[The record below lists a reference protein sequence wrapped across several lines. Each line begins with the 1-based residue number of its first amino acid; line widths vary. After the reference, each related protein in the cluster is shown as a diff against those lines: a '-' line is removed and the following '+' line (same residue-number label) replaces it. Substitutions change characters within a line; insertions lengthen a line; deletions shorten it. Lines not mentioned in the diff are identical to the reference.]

1 MSKAFVRIYTSQDQ
15 EAVDHLFQ
23 SHPMHLPGFDLIYSR
38 QPHFQNLLK
47 CQSEQFETLVAE
59 EKNQVIG
66 VTSLSWKQR
75 QLHNQV
81 VTVGYLS
88 DLRMKK
94 TRSASRIWREFY
106 KEILSDS
113 FMKKRRI
120 NYYLTAVLADNIAA
134 VKNLTQSK
142 NNSFHY
148 HLVDQPL
155 MVNVLA
161 QKPFSRMAAE
171 LPQKIFN
178 DKFENFL
185 KSCRSDLKFSFEEGE
200 TSFRNTFWP
209 GFSDQ
214 MALIFQKQDQIHAV
228 CCPWSPEAVKQ
239 MKVSQPKPY
248 FKLLMSAARLFGF
261 PELKTDQSLITKYLT
276 SLYFD
281 RELSQVEKYYYLDG
295 FLQTCLND
303 PNRAHLISFSD
314 RWGLSEL
321 NIFKKKYLFQ
331 TTRVNLYVVTPK
343 DQDLPVELKAPGA
356 VDFEMGIV

>member
-1 MSKAFVRIYTSQDQ
+1 MSKAFVRLYTPQDQ
-15 EAVDHLFQ
+15 EAVDQLFQ

-47 CQSEQFETLVAE
+47 CQSEHFETVVAE
-59 EKNQVIG
+59 ENNQVIG

-75 QLHNQV
+75 QLRDQPV
-81 VTVGYLS
+81 IVGYLS

-113 FMKKRRI
+113 FMKKRGI
-120 NYYLTAVLADNIAA
+120 NYYLTAVLADNNVAI
-134 VKNLTQSK
+134 KNLTQSK

-161 QKPFSRMAAE
+161 QKPFSRGATE
-171 LPQKIFN
+171 LPQMIFN

-185 KSCRSDLKFSFEEGE
+185 KSCRSNLKFSFEEGE

-209 GFSDQ
+209 GFRDQ
-214 MALIFQKQDQIHAV
+214 KALIFQKQDQIQAV

-239 MKVSQPKPY
+239 MKVSLPKPY
-248 FKLLMSAARLFGF
+248 FKLLTSAARLFGF
-261 PELKTDQSLITKYLT
+261 PELKRDQSLTTQYLT

-281 RELSQVEKYYYLDG
+281 RQLSQGDRFKCLDG
-295 FLQTCLND
+295 FLQVCLND
-303 PNRAHLISFSD
+303 PSRAHLISFSD

-321 NIFKKKYLFQ
+321 KEFKKKYLFQ
-331 TTRVNLYVVTPK
+331 TTQVNLYVVTPK
-343 DQDLPVELKAPGA
+343 DQDLPAELKAPGA

>member
-1 MSKAFVRIYTSQDQ
+1 MSKAFVRLYTPQDQ
-15 EAVDHLFQ
+15 EAVNQLFQ

-47 CQSEQFETLVAE
+47 CQSEQFETVVAE
-59 EKNQVIG
+59 ENNQVIG

-75 QLHNQV
+75 RLHHRDV
-81 VTVGYLS
+81 MVGYLS

-106 KEILSDS
+106 KEILSDN
-113 FMKKRRI
+113 FMKSRGI
-120 NYYLTAVLADNIAA
+120 NYYLTAVLADNNVAI
-134 VKNLTQSK
+134 KNLTQSK

-161 QKPFSRMAAE
+161 KKPFSKESNE
-171 LPQKIFN
+171 LPQKISN
-178 DKFENFL
+178 DQFETFL
-185 KSCRSDLKFSFEEGE
+185 KNCRSDLKFSFNDGE
-200 TSFRNTFWP
+200 TSFRNNFWP
-209 GFSDQ
+209 GFRDQ
-214 MALIFQKQDQIHAV
+214 KALIFQTQDQIQAV

-239 MKVSQPKPY
+239 MKVSSPKPY

-261 PELKTDQSLITKYLT
+261 PGLKKDQSLITQYLT

-281 RELSQVEKYYYLDG
+281 RRLSQVEKFHYLDG

-314 RWGLSEL
+314 QWRLSEL
-321 NIFKKKYLFQ
+321 KEFKKKYLFQ

-343 DQDLPVELKAPGA
+343 GQEPPAELTTPGA